1 MPRSHTLVFISIC
14 IPGRAP
20 EPTYGA
26 VRICHS
32 LDTAAI
38 ILHMLSEDASISKIL
53 GSCSRVKVRTS
64 PFMIL
69 LASLCTSREV
79 AKIDVGTCR
88 VIKIISGE
96 F

>member
-1 MPRSHTLVFISIC
+1 
-14 IPGRAP
+14 
-20 EPTYGA
+20 
-26 VRICHS
+26 
-32 LDTAAI
+32 
-38 ILHMLSEDASISKIL
+38 MLSEDASISKIL